1 MFCPLPLDFIVRGFY
16 IVFIDKA
23 ALTITLRP
31 HQERII
37 DRLQNY
43 NKGQVIVPT
52 GGGKTLTMI
61 MDAKSSM
68 DRCNSGV
75 TTVVVAPRILLAE
88 QLCSEFMEV
97 IDPNNSDPYL
107 HVMHVHS
114 GETHYV
120 STTKADKIHLYAN
133 CARTMGENVIIFTSY
148 NSLQRIVDADIEVN
162 TIYFDEAH
170 NSVKRNFF
178 PATEYFAENADRC
191 YFYTATPKHSLTP
204 KKPGMNWSVYGQ
216 VLANIPAPELVEG
229 GYILPP
235 KVVVKQLPLI
245 KGRKV
250 MYADDCDN
258 LLETLDNCKSV
269 NVVDGL
275 VDGSSNLSKVL
286 ICARTTKQIVNL
298 LTHSDFCSELYQ
310 RGYSWMTI
318 TSKTGAIIDG
328 KKVDREKFFE
338 TLNTWGKD
346 PEKKFVVIH
355 HSILSEGINVSG
367 LEAVIFMRNM
377 DYIGISQS
385 IGRVIRLGSTEKTFG
400 LVCIPTYDTVG
411 ISTARKVQAVV
422 DVVFNQGQPA
432 ISEIRR

>member
-1 MFCPLPLDFIVRGFY
+1 MPYTIFINETQM
-16 IVFIDKA
+16 
-23 ALTITLRP
+23 LTLRP
-31 HQERII
+31 HQQRIT
-37 DRLQNY
+37 DRMLAY
-43 NKGQVIVPT
+43 NKGQIIVPT

-61 MDAKSSM
+61 MDAQSSM
-68 DRCNSGV
+68 NSIDNGV

-97 IDPNNSDPYL
+97 IDPDNSDPYL

-114 GETHYV
+114 GETHYT
-120 STTKADKIHLYAN
+120 STTNADKINVYAN
-133 CARTMGENVIIFTSY
+133 CARNMGENCIIFTTY
-148 NSLQRIVDADIEVN
+148 NSLHRIMEADIEVN
-162 TIYFDEAH
+162 NIYFDEAH
-170 NSVKRNFF
+170 NSVKKNFF

-235 KVVVKQLPLI
+235 KVVVKKLDLI

-250 MYADDCDN
+250 MYAEDCDN
-258 LLETLDNCKSV
+258 LLETIDDNNIDKT
-269 NVVDGL
+269 
-275 VDGSSNLSKVL
+275 L
-286 ICARTTKQIVNL
+286 ICARTTKQIMGL
-298 LTHSDFCSELYQ
+298 ISQSDFCMQLAD

-328 KKVDREKFFE
+328 KKVNREEFFN

-346 PEKKFVVIH
+346 GTKKFVVIH

-411 ISTARKVQAVV
+411 ISTAKKVQAVV

>member
-1 MFCPLPLDFIVRGFY
+1 MTVDKLHTIVPVDREY
-16 IVFIDKA
+16 LYYYHMSK
-23 ALTITLRP
+23 ITLRP
-31 HQERII
+31 HQERIL
-37 DRLQNY
+37 DRMLAY

-61 MDAKSSM
+61 VDTQRRH
-68 DRCNSGV
+68 DVINNGT

-88 QLCSEFMEV
+88 QLCSEFLEV
-97 IDPNNSDPYL
+97 VDTASTHI
-107 HVMHVHS
+107 MHVHS
-114 GETHYV
+114 GETHHFS
-120 STTKADKIHLYAN
+120 STKSDSIHMFAST
-133 CARTMGENVIIFTSY
+133 ARTAGENVIIFTTY
-148 NSLQRIVDADIEVN
+148 HSLHRVMEADIEVN

-170 NSVKRNFF
+170 NSVQRNFF
-178 PATEYFAENADRC
+178 PATEFFANDADRC
-191 YFYTATPKHSLTP
+191 YFYTATPKHSLTIS
-204 KKPGMNWSVYGQ
+204 KPGMNDAAVYGQ
-216 VLANIPAPELVEG
+216 VLVNVPAPELVEQ

-250 MYADDCDN
+250 MYAEDADN
-258 LLETLDNCKSV
+258 LLETIDDNNIDKT
-269 NVVDGL
+269 
-275 VDGSSNLSKVL
+275 L
-286 ICARTTKQIVNL
+286 ICARTTKQIMGL
-298 LTHSDFCSELYQ
+298 ISQSDFCMQLAE

-328 KKVDREKFFE
+328 KKVNREEFFN

-346 PEKKFVVIH
+346 GTKKFVVIH

-385 IGRVIRLGSTEKTFG
+385 IGRVIRLGGDSKTFG
-400 LVCIPTYDTVG
+400 LVCIPTYDSVG

-422 DVVFNQGQPA
+422 DVVFNKGEPA

>member
-1 MFCPLPLDFIVRGFY
+1 M
-16 IVFIDKA
+16 
-23 ALTITLRP
+23 
-31 HQERII
+31 
-37 DRLQNY
+37 
-43 NKGQVIVPT
+43 IVPT

-61 MDAKSSM
+61 MDTKRRH
-68 DRCNSGV
+68 DTIKNGT

-97 IDPNNSDPYL
+97 LDPNNADPYL

-114 GETHYV
+114 GETHYT
-120 STTKADKIHLYAN
+120 STTNAEKINLYVN
-133 CARTMGENVIIFTSY
+133 CARTMGENVVIFTTY
-148 NSLQRIVDADIEVN
+148 HSLHRIMEADVEVN

-170 NSVKRNFF
+170 NSVQRNFF
-178 PATEYFAENADRC
+178 TATEYFAADSDRC
-191 YFYTATPKHSLTP
+191 YFFTATPKHSLTP
-204 KKPGMNWSVYGQ
+204 KKPGMNWMDVYGQ
-216 VLANIPAPELVEG
+216 VLVNVPAPELVEG

-235 KVVVKQLPLI
+235 KVVVKKLDLI

-250 MYADDCDN
+250 MYAEDADN
-258 LLETLDNCKSV
+258 LLETIDENNIDKT
-269 NVVDGL
+269 
-275 VDGSSNLSKVL
+275 L
-286 ICARTTKQIVNL
+286 ICARTTKQIVGL
-298 LTHSDFCSELYQ
+298 LSQSDFCAELYQ

-328 KKVDREKFFE
+328 KKVNREEFFN

-385 IGRVIRLGSTEKTFG
+385 IGRVIRLGGESKTFG

-432 ISEIRR
+432 ISEVRR

>member
-1 MFCPLPLDFIVRGFY
+1 ML
-16 IVFIDKA
+16 
-23 ALTITLRP
+23 TLRP
-31 HQERII
+31 HQDRILA
-37 DRLQNY
+37 RMQKY
-43 NKGQVIVPT
+43 TKGQMIVPT

-61 MDAKSSM
+61 VDTQRRLDST
-68 DRCNSGV
+68 NNGT

-114 GETHYV
+114 GETHFT
-120 STTKADKIHLYAN
+120 STTKADKIHLYAG
-133 CARTMGENVIIFTSY
+133 CARSMGENVIIFTTY
-148 NSLQRIVDADIEVN
+148 HSLHRVMEADIEVN

-170 NSVKRNFF
+170 NSVQRNFF
-178 PATEYFAENADRC
+178 PATEFFSHDADRC
-191 YFYTATPKHSLTP
+191 YFYTATPKHSLTIS
-204 KKPGMNWSVYGQ
+204 KPGMNDGSVYGQ
-216 VLANIPAPELVEG
+216 VLCNVPAPELVEQ

-235 KVVVKQLPLI
+235 KVVVKQLPMI

-250 MYADDCDN
+250 MFADDCDN
-258 LLETLDNCKSV
+258 LIETIDDNSIDKT
-269 NVVDGL
+269 
-275 VDGSSNLSKVL
+275 L
-286 ICARTTKQIVNL
+286 ICARTTRQIINL
-298 LTHSDFCSELYQ
+298 LTHSEFCGQLAQ

-328 KKVDREKFFE
+328 KKVNREEFFN

-385 IGRVIRLGSTEKTFG
+385 IGRVIRLGDKSKTFG
-400 LVCIPTYDTVG
+400 LVCIPTYDSVG
-411 ISTARKVQAVV
+411 IGTAKKVQAVV

-432 ISEIRR
+432 ISEIRK